1 MFLAPQHTQ
10 TVLQTHCLHLLL
22 GLSIVP
28 SEMLTMRMQNFL
40 RVLGAKK
47 HENKV
52 YYGKCGN
59 DEFVC
64 LFLLFVQNHEFM
76 YK

>member
-1 MFLAPQHTQ
+1 MFRTPQHTQ

-52 YYGKCGN
+52 YYGKRGN